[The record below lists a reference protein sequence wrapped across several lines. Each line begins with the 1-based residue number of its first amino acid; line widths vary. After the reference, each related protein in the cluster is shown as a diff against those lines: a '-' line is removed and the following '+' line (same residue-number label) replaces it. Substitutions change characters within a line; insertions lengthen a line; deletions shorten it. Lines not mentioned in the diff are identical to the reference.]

1 VFTNWRGVVA
11 PPGISDA
18 KKQQWVAAFDAMHGS
33 KGWKD
38 ALAKNGW
45 SDAYLSGPGFSS
57 FLTEQDERVAHTL
70 TQLGL
75 A

>member
-1 VFTNWRGVVA
+1 
-11 PPGISDA
+11 
-18 KKQQWVAAFDAMHGS
+18 MHAS
-33 KGWKD
+33 AGWKD

-45 SDAYLSGPGFSS
+45 TDAYLSGEGFST
-57 FLTEQDERVAHTL
+57 FLTEQDKRVSSTL